1 MKTLQQ
7 YITDYLEYLEV
18 DKNRSQ
24 KTIENYDRYLKRFA
38 EWSEVNNPEE
48 ITEPLIHKYRL
59 HLNRLEDGG
68 GRNLDRK
75 TQNYYII
82 ALRGFLKY
90 LSKKD
95 VPTLPAE
102 KVELAKTGARSIDF
116 LSTEEVLGLIKAAD
130 GPGLR
135 RLRDQ
140 AILILLFSSGLRIS
154 ELTGLNRD
162 QINLKRKEF
171 SVIGKGSKIRIVFIS
186 DLAQDAISRYLE
198 KRTDVDPAL
207 FVRHPKNPQNDTDL
221 RLTPRS
227 VQRMIKYYA
236 AKAGIVKKVTPHVLR
251 HSFATDLLQNGADI
265 RSVQALLGHSSIN
278 TTQIYTH
285 VTNEGLKDVYKKFHN
300 KKMDTS
306 QPS

>member
-1 MKTLQQ
+1 MKQLQK
-7 YITDYLEYLEV
+7 YLTDYLEYLEI

-24 KTIENYDRYLKRFA
+24 KTIENYSRYLNRFVS
-38 EWSEVNNPEE
+38 WSKIQSPEQIDE
-48 ITEPLIHKYRL
+48 TMVHKYRIY
-59 HLNRLEDGG
+59 LNRLMDNKGQSL
-68 GRNLDRK
+68 NRK

-90 LSKKD
+90 LSKHD
-95 VPTLPAE
+95 IQTLAAE
-102 KVELAKTGARSIDF
+102 KVELAKTGARHIDF
-116 LSTEEVLGLIKAAD
+116 LTPEEILLLIKAAA
-130 GPGLR
+130 GLTNR
-135 RLRDQ
+135 KLRDQ

-154 ELTGLNRD
+154 ELTSLNRD
-162 QINLKRKEF
+162 QVNLERQEF

-186 DLAQDAISRYLE
+186 NLAKEAVARYLE

-207 FVRHPKNPQNDTDL
+207 FVRHPKDQQKFDNL

-227 VQRMIKYYA
+227 VQRMIKRYA
-236 AKAGIVKKVTPHVLR
+236 VKAGLVKRVTPHVLR

-285 VTNEGLKDVYKKFHN
+285 VTNEGLKEVYQKFHN
-300 KKMDTS
+300 KHRPTGVEI
-306 QPS
+306 